1 MTMRRFFTA
10 VWCVACVGALQGC
23 ELVADFDRGK
33 IPGPD
38 ASIDATVTFP
48 DASDDDAGSMDADA
62 GAGDASPPATKD
74 AGSDDG
80 G

>member
-1 MTMRRFFTA
+1 MRSFLATVGF
-10 VWCVACVGALQGC
+10 VACVGALQGC
-23 ELVADFDRGK
+23 ELVADFDRSK

-38 ASIDATVTFP
+38 ASIDASVRFP
-48 DASDDDAGSMDADA
+48 DASDEDA
-62 GAGDASPPATKD
+62 GAADTGVRDANVAPTDD